1 MRKYRA
7 LNIVLVVSL
16 VLITFVVYIP
26 SLYNGFVGWDDNT
39 YIVYNPHI
47 CSINPTFLKWAFTT
61 FHFSNWHP
69 LTWVTYA
76 IDYALWGLD
85 PSGYHLAN
93 IVLHSINTLLVILL
107 TTQLLYNNRETQS
120 DGGAAI
126 PDKRIITAA
135 GLTGA
140 LFGLH
145 PLHVESVAWVSERKD
160 VLYAFFYLLS
170 LLYYLRYAKGEPGI
184 AAQKIPFLRTLHR
197 HYGLALFFFLC
208 ALMAKPMAVTLPLVL
223 IIFDWYPLKRLG
235 RGTSGRVILEK
246 FPFVLL
252 SIGSSII
259 TIYAQHL
266 GGSMKSFIE
275 LPLLPRLLTGVKS
288 LVAYL
293 SNMFFPGNLSPFYPH
308 PKSVMTANLF
318 SLEYFIPFLIVI
330 GITATS
336 IIVLKK
342 QPIFAAAWTYYIV
355 TLLPV
360 LGIVQVGGQAMADR
374 YTYLPSL
381 GPFLLIGIG
390 IEKLVDDWSPRGL
403 SEFAR
408 NALTLSVGLLFVA
421 SLSAMTIKQIP
432 IWKDGETLW
441 SRVIALYPEASIS
454 YHSRGVYYRDLGQ
467 YDKAIE
473 DFSRW
478 IAISPDD
485 YIPYTNRAFTY
496 VKLGRPED
504 ALRDARKIV
513 ELDPRSSKTYSLRG
527 KLYSMLGQYN
537 EALKDYSKALQ
548 LTSDQAELY
557 NSRGN
562 IHVKVGL
569 LGEAI
574 NDYTQ
579 AIKLSRVPRQEYY
592 HNRSIA
598 HKMLGHEKEALEDF
612 ARAGNNRTNP

>member
-1 MRKYRA
+1 MRKYRV

-26 SLYNGFVGWDDNT
+26 SLYNGFVNWDDNT
-39 YIVYNPHI
+39 YIVNNPHI

-61 FHFSNWHP
+61 FYYSNWHP
-69 LTWVTYA
+69 LTWLSYA
-76 IDYALWGLD
+76 VDCTLWGLN
-85 PSGYHLAN
+85 PLGYHLTN
-93 IVLHSINTLLVILL
+93 MLLHSINTLLVILL
-107 TTQLLYNNRETQS
+107 TTRLLYTDRETRN
-120 DGGAAI
+120 DGAAAI

-170 LLYYLRYAKGEPGI
+170 LLYYLRYAKAEPGT
-184 AAQKIPFLRTLHR
+184 ATQKIPFFRIANR
-197 HYGLALFFFLC
+197 YYGLALLFFLC
-208 ALMAKPMAVTLPLVL
+208 SLLSKPMAVTLPLVL
-223 IIFDWYPLKRLG
+223 IILDWYPLKRLV
-235 RGTSGRVILEK
+235 RGTSGHVILEK

-266 GGSMKSFIE
+266 GGSIKSFIA

-293 SNMFFPGNLSPFYPH
+293 SNMFFPSNLSPFYPH
-308 PKSVMTANLF
+308 PKSVMTATLF
-318 SLEYFIPFLIVI
+318 SFEYFIPFLVVI

-336 IIVLKK
+336 IILLKRHT
-342 QPIFAAAWTYYIV
+342 IFAAAWTYYIV
-355 TLLPV
+355 TILPV

-390 IEKLVDDWSPRGL
+390 IEKLVDGWSPRGL
-403 SEFAR
+403 SDFAR
-408 NALTLSVGLLFVA
+408 NALPLSVGLLFVA

-432 IWKDGETLW
+432 IWKDSETLW
-441 SRVIALYPEASIS
+441 SRVITLYPEASIA
-454 YHSRGVYYRDLGQ
+454 YHNRGVYYRDLGQ

-473 DFSRW
+473 DFSRG

-485 YIPYTNRAFTY
+485 YIPYANRAFTY
-496 VKLGRPED
+496 LKLGRPED

-513 ELDPRSSKTYSLRG
+513 ELDPRSSKNYSLRG

-548 LTSDQAELY
+548 LTSDPAELY

-562 IHVKVGL
+562 IHVKIGL
-569 LGEAI
+569 LSEAI

-592 HNRSIA
+592 HNRGIV

-612 ARAGNNRTNP
+612 AQAGNNRTNP